1 MSENAVQTLP
11 ITKHEVDALAA
22 RRQVLRDYVS
32 SQMVEGVDFGTIPGT
47 PKPTLYKPGAEKLSQ
62 LFGFAARIVHR
73 DKEIDLHHN
82 FAMFSY
88 TYEIYH
94 VATNRV
100 VAQCEGSTNSHEK
113 KWKMRGNQETPI
125 GDLMNTLMKMAQKRA
140 YVGAV
145 IQATG
150 ASDFYTQDLDSVED
164 AESAGVKAPPRTVKA
179 SVPGVKSARATDE
192 SQAPICCD
200 RPMMVSKFEKD
211 TWYCPN
217 CKNKKAMGT
226 S

>member
-1 MSENAVQTLP
+1 MSDNSVQTLP
-11 ITKHEVDALAA
+11 ITSLETEALAE
-22 RRQVLRDYVS
+22 RRKVLKKYIS
-32 SQMVEGVDFGTIPGT
+32 SQMVDGIDYGIIQGT
-47 PKPTLYKPGAEKLSQ
+47 PKPTLYKPGAEKLAQ
-62 LFGFAARIVHR
+62 LFGYGARIVHR

-94 VATNRV
+94 IRTGNV

-113 KWKMRGNQETPI
+113 KYKMRGSQEVPI

-150 ASDFYTQDLDSVED
+150 ASDFYTQDIDSVED
-164 AESAGVKAPPRTVKA
+164 AESSGVRAPPRTVKA

-217 CKNKKAMGT
+217 CKNKKAMGA